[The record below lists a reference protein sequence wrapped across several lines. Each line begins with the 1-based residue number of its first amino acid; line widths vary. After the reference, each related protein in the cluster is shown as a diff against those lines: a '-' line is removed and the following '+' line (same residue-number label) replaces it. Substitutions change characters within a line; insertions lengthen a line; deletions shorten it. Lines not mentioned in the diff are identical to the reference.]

1 MTDTLTPTTPS
12 SQRDAGPGRARSPRD
27 WPFAWKLRAGV
38 AVLLLVAA
46 LGLAAMLTA
55 VQRARS
61 LTRTL
66 STRDMAGLGLVL
78 NIDRD
83 GYQARLALDQATHA
97 AGQAEARKAL
107 AFYAE
112 NIGQTRDRLNRYLAL
127 PGLPADRRAI
137 AEQAVAARG
146 RFAEI
151 GDRMAARL
159 AAAPAGAGRE
169 NPAEDAALQAGL
181 DTFRVYLGQLEDAQQ
196 AAGDALDRQVAAS
209 GNAALATG
217 LLSLLVLVAT
227 GYLLSRL
234 LHRGVAGPVTRV
246 ADAAERI
253 AAGDLTG
260 GTLPVAS
267 RDEVG
272 AMARSFNRMTADL
285 RAVIAEIQR
294 TGATLGGHSAEIASL
309 TWETR
314 TGVEHLNGAVA
325 QITAG
330 AQEQAA
336 AAQHAFS
343 QTGEISGSLGNI
355 AAGTERMAESIRGSV
370 AAARGGGQ
378 TVRAIADATG
388 DLGRVA
394 RENTEQVRRLQRHSA
409 RIEEFVRAI
418 TEVAEQTNL
427 LALNAAIEAARAGEA
442 GRGFAVVADEVRKL
456 SESASGAAQHTV
468 AVVAEMQR
476 DIDETVVSIERGA
489 VGVQETAGRA
499 ADVGG
504 ALDAIFHALEQSERV
519 VQELAAETR
528 VISGRVHE
536 TTGMIGDVAAVAEE
550 NAASAEEM
558 AALAEQLEGT
568 MASIATLAG
577 GARDGAGDAVG
588 SADSLK
594 ALAERLASLVSRF
607 RVAAS

>member
-1 MTDTLTPTTPS
+1 MTDTLTPTTPET
-12 SQRDAGPGRARSPRD
+12 RGDAGDARARSLRD

-46 LGLAAMLTA
+46 LGVAAMLGA
-55 VQRARS
+55 VQRART

-66 STRDMAGLGLVL
+66 SARDMAGLGLVL

-83 GYQARLALDQATHA
+83 GYQARLALDQAAHA
-97 AGQAEARKAL
+97 ADPAEARKAL

-112 NIGQTRDRLNRYLAL
+112 NIGQTRDRLERYLAL
-127 PGLPADRRAI
+127 PGLSSDRRAT
-137 AEQAVAARG
+137 AEQAMAART
-146 RFAEI
+146 RFAQI

-159 AAAPAGAGRE
+159 AAAPLGAGRD
-169 NPAEDAALQAGL
+169 NPAEEATLQASL
-181 DTFRVYLGQLEDAQQ
+181 DTFRVHLGNLEDAQQ
-196 AAGDALDRQVAAS
+196 AAGDALTAQVAAS
-209 GNAALATG
+209 GAAAMITG
-217 LLSLLVLVAT
+217 LASLLVLALT
-227 GYLLSRL
+227 GFVLSRL

-272 AMARSFNRMTADL
+272 AMARSFNRMTTDL

-309 TWETR
+309 TLETR

-330 AQEQAA
+330 AEEQAA

-355 AAGTERMAESIRGSV
+355 AAGTERMASSIRGSV
-370 AAARGGGQ
+370 AAARNGGQ
-378 TVRAIADATG
+378 TVRAIAEATG

-409 RIEEFVRAI
+409 RIEEFVRSINAI
-418 TEVAEQTNL
+418 ADQTNL
-427 LALNAAIEAARAGEA
+427 LALNAAIEAARAGDA

-456 SESASGAAQHTV
+456 SESASGAASHTV
-468 AVVAEMQR
+468 EVVAEMQR
-476 DIDETVVSIERGA
+476 DIDDTVASIERSA
-489 VGVQETAGRA
+489 AGVQETAGRA
-499 ADVGG
+499 AEVGG
-504 ALDAIFHALEQSERV
+504 ALDAIFHALEESERV
-519 VQELAAETR
+519 VQEVADETR
-528 VISGRVHE
+528 AISGRVHD
-536 TTGMIGDVAAVAEE
+536 TTGVIGDVAAVAEE

-558 AALAEQLEGT
+558 AALAAQLEGT
-568 MASIATLAG
+568 MTSISTLAG
-577 GARDGAGDAVG
+577 GDGGT
-588 SADSLK
+588 ADSLN
-594 ALAERLASLVSRF
+594 ALAERLSSLVSRF
-607 RVAAS
+607 RVAAA

>member
-1 MTDTLTPTTPS
+1 MTDTLTPAAPVS
-12 SQRDAGPGRARSPRD
+12 AQDAGRFRVRPPRD
-27 WPFAWKLRAGV
+27 WPFAWKLRASV

-46 LGLAAMLTA
+46 LGVAAMLA
-55 VQRARS
+55 AAQRARA

-83 GYQARLALDQATHA
+83 GYQARLALDQAAHA
-97 AGQAEARKAL
+97 AGGAEARKAL
-107 AFYAE
+107 DFYAE
-112 NIGQTRDRLNRYLAL
+112 NIAQTGDRLNRYRAL
-127 PGLPADRRAI
+127 PGLPADRRAT
-137 AEQAVAARG
+137 AEQAMAARE
-146 RFAEI
+146 RMASI
-151 GDRMAARL
+151 GDRIAARL
-159 AAAPAGAGRE
+159 AAAPAGAARE
-169 NPAEDAALQAGL
+169 NAGDDAALQASL

-196 AAGDALDRQVAAS
+196 ASGDALDRQVAAS
-209 GNAALATG
+209 GTAALATG
-217 LLSLLVLVAT
+217 IASLLVLAAA
-227 GYLLSRL
+227 GALLSRV

-246 ADAAERI
+246 AQAAGRI

-260 GTLPVAS
+260 GTLAVAG

-272 AMARSFNRMTADL
+272 EMARSFNRMTEDL
-285 RAVIAEIQR
+285 RGVIAEIQR
-294 TGATLGGHSAEIASL
+294 TGTTLGAHSAEIASL

-314 TGVEHLNGAVA
+314 TGVEHLNGAA
-325 QITAG
+325 SQITAG
-330 AQEQAA
+330 AEEQAA

-370 AAARGGGQ
+370 AAARGGGE
-378 TVRAIADATG
+378 TVRAIARATG

-394 RENTEQVRRLQRHSA
+394 RENTEQVRRLQRHST

-418 TEVAEQTNL
+418 TEVADQTNL

-456 SESASGAAQHTV
+456 SESASGAASHTV

-476 DIDETVVSIERGA
+476 DIDETVVSIERSA
-489 VGVQETAGRA
+489 AGVQETAGRA
-499 ADVGG
+499 AEVGG
-504 ALDAIFHALEQSERV
+504 ALDAIFQALEESERV
-519 VQELAAETR
+519 VQEVAAETR
-528 VISGRVHE
+528 AISGRVHE

-558 AALAEQLEGT
+558 AALAGQLEGT

-577 GARDGAGDAVG
+577 GTRDTGAA
-588 SADSLK
+588 SADSLN
-594 ALAERLASLVSRF
+594 ALAERLATLVSRF
-607 RVAAS
+607 RVAGASPN